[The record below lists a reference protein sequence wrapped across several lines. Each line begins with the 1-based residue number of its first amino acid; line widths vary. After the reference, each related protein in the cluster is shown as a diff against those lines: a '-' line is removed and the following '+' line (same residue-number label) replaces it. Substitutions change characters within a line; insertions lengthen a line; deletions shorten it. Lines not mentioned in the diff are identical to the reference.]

1 MEDSSM
7 TKPMSDDSSGAM
19 KTVWRIN
26 NRSNSSSKSLGLCG
40 ASVFSL
46 VWLGDRLVG
55 DLACTGITTISTK
68 NSTMVGN
75 QWSMMDNRVMVSNER
90 GMVNN
95 WGMINNLGMMYNRGM
110 SNCSSWSIAWNT
122 FIGDI
127 LDIS

>member
-7 TKPMSDDSSGAM
+7 TKPMSDDSSSAM
-19 KTVWRIN
+19 KTVWRIS

-75 QWSMMDNRVMVSNER
+75 QWSMVSKERGMMSNER
-90 GMVNN
+90 SMVDDR
-95 WGMINNLGMMYNRGM
+95 GMMNNRGM
-110 SNCSSWSIAWNT
+110 SNYSSWSIAWNT